1 MSHSYYLKAAV
12 QIASPACR
20 SSPSIPPLAF
30 RWYHSDFNLFVLS
43 VSDSHITSY
52 QPWLLSEQELDSC
65 LQATMLSLLSDMFPN
80 TTAHSP
86 TAALCISHKHLQSCC
101 CFSELSI
108 NTVLVIRALTVL
120 ARCSHPLSWANS
132 MTCNWRNAEPFV
144 SVASQSQPGASW
156 HYCSE
161 QNKGLITFLLSTSRW
176 FSVRDQNFPGQG
188 GF

>member
-1 MSHSYYLKAAV
+1 MCPSAHQPAAVDQFCSVSLFQPYSPFPLAMQPGFHGLVTARLRLSEQGEKTTMSHSYYLKAAV

-65 LQATMLSLLSDMFPN
+65 LQATMLSLLSDMFSN

-120 ARCSHPLSWANS
+120 ARCSHPLS
-132 MTCNWRNAEPFV
+132 
-144 SVASQSQPGASW
+144 
-156 HYCSE
+156 
-161 QNKGLITFLLSTSRW
+161 
-176 FSVRDQNFPGQG
+176 
-188 GF
+188 